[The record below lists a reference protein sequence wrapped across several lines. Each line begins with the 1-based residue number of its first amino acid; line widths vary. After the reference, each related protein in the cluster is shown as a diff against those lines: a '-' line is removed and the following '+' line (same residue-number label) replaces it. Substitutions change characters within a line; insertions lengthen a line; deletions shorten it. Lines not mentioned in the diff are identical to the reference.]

1 MTNLADAMTDKI
13 REMNETIIPAYL
25 ALARIPEA
33 PMTEITV
40 KMTEITV
47 KIMQAHVQRATES
60 LASGDVAAMLLAW
73 ADIKDYRL

>member
-25 ALARIPEA
+25 ACLPYA
-33 PMTEITV
+33 PMTA
-40 KMTEITV
+40 ITV

-60 LASGDVAAMLLAW
+60 LASGDVVAMLLAW
-73 ADIKDYRL
+73 ADIKDYKS